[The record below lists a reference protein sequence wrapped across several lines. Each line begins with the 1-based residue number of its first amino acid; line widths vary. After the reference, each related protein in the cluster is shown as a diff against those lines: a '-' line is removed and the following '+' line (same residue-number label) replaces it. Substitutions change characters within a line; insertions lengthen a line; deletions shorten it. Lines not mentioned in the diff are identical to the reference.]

1 MKTIRVVAAAI
12 RDGEK
17 IFATMRGYGD
27 FKGLWEFPGGK
38 IEPGETPAGALRR
51 ELEEELGVEV
61 VPGDEWRERV
71 RSSPRFADCDVGL
84 GVDSVSERNAL
95 NDVKDVKHFPFA
107 GRWRD
112 LLGGKAASLLS
123 VRFMEP

>member
-1 MKTIRVVAAAI
+1 M
-12 RDGEK
+12 
-17 IFATMRGYGD
+17 
-27 FKGLWEFPGGK
+27 
-38 IEPGETPAGALRR
+38 
-51 ELEEELGVEV
+51 

-123 VRFMEP
+123 VRFLEP

>member
-1 MKTIRVVAAAI
+1 M
-12 RDGEK
+12 
-17 IFATMRGYGD
+17 
-27 FKGLWEFPGGK
+27 
-38 IEPGETPAGALRR
+38 
-51 ELEEELGVEV
+51 
-61 VPGDEWRERV
+61 
-71 RSSPRFADCDVGL
+71 GL

>member
-1 MKTIRVVAAAI
+1 M
-12 RDGEK
+12 
-17 IFATMRGYGD
+17 
-27 FKGLWEFPGGK
+27 
-38 IEPGETPAGALRR
+38 
-51 ELEEELGVEV
+51 
-61 VPGDEWRERV
+61 VPGDEWRERF

-123 VRFMEP
+123 VRFMEPWLYEETDEQDVVLLQLLYWMISPTVPGRELPKEGITFASLSSN